1 MCHRTLRH
9 QSLRPLLVA
18 GRASLSRNHH
28 GHHGHNLWPRTVKVW
43 HAATTDRVDAPPVW
57 LAKWVQLVALQSVRV
72 YAQVCAGLMT
82 ENSRAD
88 AA

>member
-1 MCHRTLRH
+1 
-9 QSLRPLLVA
+9 LVA

-28 GHHGHNLWPRTVKVW
+28 GPDGHNLWPRTVKVW

-57 LAKWVQLVALQSVRV
+57 LAKWEQLVALQSVRV
-72 YAQVCAGLMT
+72 YVQAPDGLMT
-82 ENSRAD
+82 ENLRAD